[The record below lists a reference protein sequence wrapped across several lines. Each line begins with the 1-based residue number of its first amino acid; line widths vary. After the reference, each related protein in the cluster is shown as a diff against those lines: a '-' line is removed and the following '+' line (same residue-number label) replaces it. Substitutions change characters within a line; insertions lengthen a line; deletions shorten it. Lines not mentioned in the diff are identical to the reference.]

1 MAAITKSF
9 TTIADAAIDP
19 DSPLTTSLMTALR
32 DNAIHVR
39 EWLGASYTAG
49 AVQDHDHDGLNSALV
64 EVGPNWLRNGSFE
77 GNEAGWTFTNY
88 SGGSHA
94 QSSSS
99 THGAKSMTF
108 TSTSTGNGGGEAVS
122 NEYVGCGAGQ
132 PVALEWWM
140 WASVANVSM
149 KIEVIWYDA
158 AKSQISVSSAY
169 STTNTS
175 TTGVR
180 GQAYVTA
187 PAGTKWMRV
196 RITAPVPGS
205 GSSTGT
211 VYIDGM
217 HLTRAI
223 EQSHIVTAAVGQ
235 AQLKTTNGLVS
246 TFSNIAA
253 ALVLPG
259 GEYGFYPQLA
269 ATNGSAAASS
279 DGLGS
284 TNSLTQ
290 QTLVYLKTANG
301 GYAAY
306 CYQRYV
312 QASPPYDLGD
322 GEVPL
327 FVFLA
332 LDGTGRA
339 VHAWAAEDP
348 PWANNGPTNC
358 RAEFYR
364 AGVGYQR
371 VRDLSA
377 WSPGEIEAMPWDE
390 YAAALREAP
399 VVERAITQ
407 ARKQADMP
415 LIPHPFA
422 GDLTGLTVVLLDPV
436 SALCGKLAELHRDG
450 ERLHDLIAAGEI
462 LLDNTPLKRAAPPG
476 VMPVRAR
483 FAPVVKR

>member
-1 MAAITKSF
+1 MTAITKSF

-19 DSPLTTSLMTALR
+19 DSPITTSLMTALR

-77 GNEAGWTFTNY
+77 ANQAGWTFTNY

-99 THGAKSMTF
+99 AHGAKSMTF
-108 TSTSTGNGGGEAVS
+108 TSTSTANGGGEAVS

-149 KIEVIWYDA
+149 KVEVIWYDA
-158 AKSQISVSSAY
+158 GKSQISVSSAY
-169 STTNTS
+169 STTNTT

-223 EQSHIVTAAVGQ
+223 EQMHVVAGAIGQ
-235 AQLKTTNGLVS
+235 AQLKTTTGSVS
-246 TFSNIAA
+246 TTSSTEVNLA
-253 ALVLPG
+253 LPG
-259 GEYGFYPQLA
+259 GEYGFYPLLRNASGGTVQSRHA
-269 ATNGSAAASS
+269 ISWTGITSATALISLSASAGTTFA
-279 DGLGS
+279 D
-284 TNSLTQ
+284 
-290 QTLVYLKTANG
+290 
-301 GYAAY
+301 
-306 CYQRYV
+306 QRYV

-322 GEVPL
+322 GEVAT
-327 FVFLA
+327 FIFLA
-332 LDGTGRA
+332 VDAAGVP
-339 VHAWAAEDP
+339 VHCWSADDP

-358 RAEFYR
+358 RADFYR
-364 AGVGYQR
+364 GGQGYQR
-371 VRDLSA
+371 VPDLSA
-377 WSPGEIEAMPWDE
+377 YSAKQIEAMPWDD
-390 YAAALREAP
+390 YVTALREAP
-399 VVERAITQ
+399 VIDRAITQ
-407 ARKQADMP
+407 EIKRADMP
-415 LIPHPFA
+415 LIPHGFV
-422 GDLTGLTVVLLDPV
+422 GNDLAGLTVVLIDPV
-436 SALCGKLAELHRDG
+436 SDFCAELRDLQRAG
-450 ERLHDLIAAGEI
+450 ERLHDLFLGRE
-462 LLDNTPLKRAAPPG
+462 LLIDNTPLRRAGPPG

-483 FAPVVKR
+483 FAPVPKR